1 MSKEL
6 AKVGHFPSEMVSMLD
21 LLPKYYAEELS
32 GLSPLTLKVR
42 RTDLKKFFEFFQSM
56 YGSLNARLWYPRDSR
71 LFIDSLRRDGYS
83 ATYSNRNLASIK
95 SFGHW
100 LWQNR
105 HIDHDPVKGIREIQL
120 DQPAPQALDERE
132 WHRFQKA
139 ADLLIAKPRSKYS
152 QDFRNKVIALTL
164 EASGLRIEEL
174 LSLRMDQLVG
184 NRLINVASKGRKI
197 RATVAI
203 KREVCDLIRDYVNK
217 SRVSGSDYL
226 FTNRYGERLSRNG
239 VAQALNRIA
248 LVASSAFSEAQRIK
262 IHPHKF
268 RHTHAKRLYDA
279 TRDPLL
285 VARRL
290 GHGSGTKYIS
300 RYATTTDQEIESLI
314 DRI

>member
-6 AKVGHFPSEMVSMLD
+6 VKVGHFPSEMVSMMD
-21 LLPKYYAEELS
+21 LVPKYYAEELS

-56 YGSLNARLWYPRDSR
+56 YGGLDARLWYPRDSR
-71 LFIDSLRRDGYS
+71 LFIDFLQRDGYA
-83 ATYSNRNLASIK
+83 ATYANRNLASIK

-100 LWQNR
+100 LWHSR
-105 HIDHDPVKGIREIQL
+105 YIDHDPVKGIREIHL
-120 DQPAPQALDERE
+120 DPPTPQALDERE

-139 ADLLIAKPRSKYS
+139 ADLLIAKPRSKHS
-152 QDFRNKVIALTL
+152 QDFRNKVIAITL

-174 LSLRMDQLVG
+174 LSLRLDQLVG
-184 NRLINVASKGRKI
+184 NRLINVAAKGRKI
-197 RATVAI
+197 RAAVTI
-203 KREVCDLIRDYVNK
+203 KRGVSEMMRDYINNW
-217 SRVSGSDYL
+217 RIDGSDYL
-226 FTNRYGERLSRNG
+226 FTNRYGGRLSRNG

-248 LVASSAFSEAQRIK
+248 LVAGSAFSEGEKIK

-279 TRDPLL
+279 THDPLL

-290 GHGSGTKYIS
+290 GHGSGTKYVG
-300 RYATTTDQEIESLI
+300 RYATTSDQEIDDVLDQI
-314 DRI
+314 